1 MLTGTTTLTHSLPSG
16 VWDSTEAGL
25 SDAFQ
30 EERVKKAKRSK
41 AEKQAV
47 VSALNGKA
55 STQAVPKKGLKFALL
70 DDVEA

>member
-1 MLTGTTTLTHSLPSG
+1 VLTRTTTVTQSLPSD

-30 EERVKKAKRSK
+30 EERVKKVKRSK
-41 AEKQAV
+41 AEKPAV
-47 VSALNGKA
+47 VSVLNGKA
-55 STQAVPKKGLKFALL
+55 STQAAPKKGLKFALL